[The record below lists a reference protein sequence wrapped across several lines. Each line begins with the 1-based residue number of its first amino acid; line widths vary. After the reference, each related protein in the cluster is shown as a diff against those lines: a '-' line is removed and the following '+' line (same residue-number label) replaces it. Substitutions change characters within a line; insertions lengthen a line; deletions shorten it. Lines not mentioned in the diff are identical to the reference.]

1 MGMVSNPVMEDHAAR
16 CDSRGVDFRF
26 ELEQKTQMIAGL
38 DGIRAVAFL
47 IVFFFHTRNLPF
59 GWMGVQL
66 FFVLSGFLITDILLR
81 MKEKYPRREFFLK
94 FYGRRFL
101 RIFPLYYFY
110 LALLTALIFLLPLL
124 DLQGIHPELNKGF
137 LNQIWVSLFYLY
149 DFFHASTFFERSRF
163 FTHLWSLSVEEQF
176 YFVWPMLIFLT
187 PRDKFKQLCFTAI
200 GLGFVF
206 RIVITLIYRGQVFPF
221 LLTDPQLAVNV
232 LPFSHLDAFALG
244 AYISRFEIP
253 RPRLQLVAL
262 AIVVPAIG
270 LLTDFLRKGT
280 LTFALGYDLPMTGY
294 YKEVWGYTLLN
305 YLFAVLIYC
314 VARKGFLTRIL
325 ELAPLRYLGKIS
337 YGLYVYHYGTIAI
350 MTALFRK
357 YELDYSLR
365 SPQMFIASFGATLL
379 IATLSFYL
387 LEKPIMNLKDRLF
400 STS

>member
-1 MGMVSNPVMEDHAAR
+1 
-16 CDSRGVDFRF
+16 
-26 ELEQKTQMIAGL
+26 MIAGL

-124 DLQGIHPELNKGF
+124 DLQGIRPELNKGF

-149 DFFHASTFFERSRF
+149 DFFHASAFFERSRF

-176 YFVWPMLIFLT
+176 YLLWPLLIFMT
-187 PRDKFKQLCFTAI
+187 PREKFKQLCLTAI
-200 GLGFVF
+200 GLGFAF
-206 RIVITLIYRGQVFPF
+206 RLIITLLYRTQALPF
-221 LLTDPQLAVNV
+221 LLIDPQQAVNV
-232 LPFSHLDAFALG
+232 LPFSHLDAFAFG
-244 AYISRFEIP
+244 AYISRFELP
-253 RPRLQLVAL
+253 RPRLQLLVL
-262 AIVVPAIG
+262 AITVPAIG
-270 LLTDFLRKGT
+270 LLTDFLSKGT
-280 LTFALGYDLPMTGY
+280 ITFGLGYDLPMIGF

-305 YLFAVLIYC
+305 YIFAVLIYC

-325 ELAPLRYLGKIS
+325 EIAPLRYLGKIS

-350 MTALFRK
+350 TMALFRK